1 MNCRETDHY
10 TQGQECFVRIIPAP
24 VIYPSVL
31 SRFLPP
37 FARLSNRTQNKRIQ
51 YIAPLP
57 ERLYNKHDRFHPYRR
72 RGRLYKRSMKSES
85 QKRKVQRMKIQF
97 NRQKPAAPG
106 PARLR
111 SLRPRLAAAVIL
123 LALSAGLMALAA
135 ARPQFA
141 EWYAENIY
149 PVFVDTAGRLWGIF
163 PFSVSEL
170 TLYILIAAFV
180 LSTAVMVSKTVKG
193 AKEKKA
199 VRRHSTDT
207 AVSSGAAR
215 AAAQSTEQT
224 AVQGTEQ
231 TAVQNAAQAAAS
243 WLSCI
248 LLAAGILAFLYT
260 ICCGI
265 NYHRRSFSEE
275 EGIVT
280 YRYTAQELKDVCLWL
295 TEEVN
300 ALSGE
305 VDRDSSGVMTLE
317 APEGEGAVEAMRDL
331 AEEFPALEGYY
342 PQPKKLLVSEILS
355 YQGLTGIYSPFTV
368 EANYNGDMTAYN
380 IPFTT
385 CHELSHLRGFMQEE
399 EANFIAFLAC
409 IGSERTDFQYS
420 GYLSGWVYC
429 MNALYRADHESWQ
442 EVRPLLAE
450 EAGPDLEANS
460 AFWDEYEGRISETAD
475 KINDTYLKVNGQ
487 ADGVRSYSRMVD
499 LIVAYK
505 NL

>member
-1 MNCRETDHY
+1 MKIRSK
-10 TQGQECFVRIIPAP
+10 GQKTGAP
-24 VIYPSVL
+24 GSV
-31 SRFLPP
+31 F
-37 FARLSNRTQNKRIQ
+37 
-51 YIAPLP
+51 
-57 ERLYNKHDRFHPYRR
+57 RR
-72 RGRLYKRSMKSES
+72 RLRCRLT
-85 QKRKVQRMKIQF
+85 
-97 NRQKPAAPG
+97 
-106 PARLR
+106 
-111 SLRPRLAAAVIL
+111 AAVLFLII
-123 LALSAGLMALAA
+123 SASMMALAA
-135 ARPQFA
+135 GKPQFA
-141 EWYAENIY
+141 EWYSENIY
-149 PVFVDTAGRLWGIF
+149 PAFVDSIGRLWGIF

-170 TLYILIAAFV
+170 VLYILIAAFV
-180 LSTAVMVSKTVKG
+180 LSLAVMVTKSVKSM
-193 AKEKKA
+193 KEKKKF
-199 VRRHSTDT
+199 RRQSTDT

-215 AAAQSTEQT
+215 
-224 AVQGTEQ
+224 
-231 TAVQNAAQAAAS
+231 AAAS

-300 ALSGE
+300 ALSSE
-305 VDRDSSGVMTLE
+305 VDRGSSGVMTLE
-317 APEGEGAVEAMRDL
+317 APEEEGAVAAMRGL

-380 IPFTT
+380 IPFTA

-409 IGSERTDFQYS
+409 IGAERTDFQYS

-450 EAGPDLEANS
+450 EAGPDLEADS

-499 LIVAYK
+499 LIVAYFEK
-505 NL
+505 

>member
-1 MNCRETDHY
+1 MKIRSK
-10 TQGQECFVRIIPAP
+10 GQKTGAP
-24 VIYPSVL
+24 GSV
-31 SRFLPP
+31 F
-37 FARLSNRTQNKRIQ
+37 
-51 YIAPLP
+51 
-57 ERLYNKHDRFHPYRR
+57 RR
-72 RGRLYKRSMKSES
+72 RLRCRLT
-85 QKRKVQRMKIQF
+85 
-97 NRQKPAAPG
+97 
-106 PARLR
+106 
-111 SLRPRLAAAVIL
+111 AAVLFLII
-123 LALSAGLMALAA
+123 SASMMALAA
-135 ARPQFA
+135 GKPQFA
-141 EWYAENIY
+141 EWYSENIY
-149 PVFVDTAGRLWGIF
+149 PAFVDSIGRLWGIF

-170 TLYILIAAFV
+170 VLYILIAAFV
-180 LSTAVMVSKTVKG
+180 LSLAVMVTKSVKSM
-193 AKEKKA
+193 KEKKKF
-199 VRRHSTDT
+199 RRQSTDT
-207 AVSSGAAR
+207 AVSSGAA
-215 AAAQSTEQT
+215 
-224 AVQGTEQ
+224 
-231 TAVQNAAQAAAS
+231 QAAAS
-243 WLSCI
+243 WLSCV

-280 YRYTAQELKDVCLWL
+280 YRYTAEELKDVCLWL

-317 APEGEGAVEAMRDL
+317 APEGEGAVEAMHGL

-429 MNALYRADHESWQ
+429 MNALYRADRESWQ

-450 EAGPDLEANS
+450 EAEPDLEADS

-499 LIVAYK
+499 LIVAYFEK
-505 NL
+505 

>member
-1 MNCRETDHY
+1 
-10 TQGQECFVRIIPAP
+10 
-24 VIYPSVL
+24 
-31 SRFLPP
+31 
-37 FARLSNRTQNKRIQ
+37 
-51 YIAPLP
+51 
-57 ERLYNKHDRFHPYRR
+57 
-72 RGRLYKRSMKSES
+72 
-85 QKRKVQRMKIQF
+85 MKIQF

-163 PFSVSEL
+163 PFSVSEIG
-170 TLYILIAAFV
+170 LYILISAFL
-180 LSTAVMVSKTVKG
+180 LSLAGMAVQV
-193 AKEKKA
+193 
-199 VRRHSTDT
+199 VRWAR
-207 AVSSGAAR
+207 AAR

-224 AVQGTEQ
+224 AAQGTEQ
-231 TAVQNAAQAAAS
+231 TAVQNAARAASS

-380 IPFTT
+380 IPFTA

-409 IGSERTDFQYS
+409 IGAERTDFQYS

-450 EAGPDLEANS
+450 EAGPDLEADS

-475 KINDTYLKVNGQ
+475 RINDTYLKVNGQ

-499 LIVAYK
+499 LIVAYFEK
-505 NL
+505 

>member
-1 MNCRETDHY
+1 
-10 TQGQECFVRIIPAP
+10 
-24 VIYPSVL
+24 
-31 SRFLPP
+31 
-37 FARLSNRTQNKRIQ
+37 
-51 YIAPLP
+51 
-57 ERLYNKHDRFHPYRR
+57 
-72 RGRLYKRSMKSES
+72 
-85 QKRKVQRMKIQF
+85 MKIQF

-163 PFSVSEL
+163 PFSVSEIG
-170 TLYILIAAFV
+170 LYILISAFL
-180 LSTAVMVSKTVKG
+180 LSLAGMAVQ
-193 AKEKKA
+193 A
-199 VRRHSTDT
+199 VRR
-207 AVSSGAAR
+207 ARAAR

-224 AVQGTEQ
+224 AAQGTEQ
-231 TAVQNAAQAAAS
+231 TAVQNAARAASS

-305 VDRDSSGVMTLE
+305 VDRGSSGVMTLE

-380 IPFTT
+380 IPFTA

-409 IGSERTDFQYS
+409 IGAERTDFQYS

-450 EAGPDLEANS
+450 EAGSDLEADS
-460 AFWDEYEGRISETAD
+460 AFWDAYEGRISETAD
-475 KINDTYLKVNGQ
+475 RINDTYLKVNGQ

-499 LIVAYK
+499 LIVAYFEK
-505 NL
+505 

>member
-1 MNCRETDHY
+1 
-10 TQGQECFVRIIPAP
+10 
-24 VIYPSVL
+24 
-31 SRFLPP
+31 
-37 FARLSNRTQNKRIQ
+37 
-51 YIAPLP
+51 
-57 ERLYNKHDRFHPYRR
+57 
-72 RGRLYKRSMKSES
+72 
-85 QKRKVQRMKIQF
+85 MKIQF

-106 PARLR
+106 PVRLR
-111 SLRPRLAAAVIL
+111 GLRCRLAAAVIL

-163 PFSVSEL
+163 PFSVSEIG
-170 TLYILIAAFV
+170 LYILISAFL
-180 LSTAVMVSKTVKG
+180 LSLAGMAVQ
-193 AKEKKA
+193 A
-199 VRRHSTDT
+199 VRWAR
-207 AVSSGAAR
+207 AAR

-224 AVQGTEQ
+224 A
-231 TAVQNAAQAAAS
+231 AQNAEHTAARAAAS

-280 YRYTAQELKDVCLWL
+280 YRYTAQDLKDVCLRL

-305 VDRDSSGVMTLE
+305 VDRGSSGMMTLE
-317 APEGEGAVEAMRDL
+317 APEGEGAVEAMHEL

-409 IGSERTDFQYS
+409 IGAERTDFQYS

-429 MNALYRADHESWQ
+429 MNALYRADRESWQ

-450 EAGPDLEANS
+450 EAEPDLEADS
-460 AFWDEYEGRISETAD
+460 AFWDEYEGGISEAAD

-499 LIVAYK
+499 LIVAYFEK
-505 NL
+505 

>member
-1 MNCRETDHY
+1 
-10 TQGQECFVRIIPAP
+10 
-24 VIYPSVL
+24 
-31 SRFLPP
+31 
-37 FARLSNRTQNKRIQ
+37 
-51 YIAPLP
+51 
-57 ERLYNKHDRFHPYRR
+57 
-72 RGRLYKRSMKSES
+72 
-85 QKRKVQRMKIQF
+85 MKIQF

-163 PFSVSEL
+163 PFSVSEIG
-170 TLYILIAAFV
+170 LYILISAFL
-180 LSTAVMVSKTVKG
+180 LSLAGMAVQ
-193 AKEKKA
+193 A
-199 VRRHSTDT
+199 VRR
-207 AVSSGAAR
+207 ARAAR

-224 AVQGTEQ
+224 AAQGTEQ

-305 VDRDSSGVMTLE
+305 VDRGSSGVMTLE

-442 EVRPLLAE
+442 EVRSLLAE
-450 EAGPDLEANS
+450 EAGSDLEADS
-460 AFWDEYEGRISETAD
+460 AFWDAYEGRISETAD
-475 KINDTYLKVNGQ
+475 RINDTYLKVNGQ

-499 LIVAYK
+499 LIVAYFQK
-505 NL
+505 

>member
-1 MNCRETDHY
+1 MMIRSK
-10 TQGQECFVRIIPAP
+10 GQKTGAP
-24 VIYPSVL
+24 GSV
-31 SRFLPP
+31 F
-37 FARLSNRTQNKRIQ
+37 
-51 YIAPLP
+51 
-57 ERLYNKHDRFHPYRR
+57 RR
-72 RGRLYKRSMKSES
+72 RLRCRLT
-85 QKRKVQRMKIQF
+85 
-97 NRQKPAAPG
+97 
-106 PARLR
+106 
-111 SLRPRLAAAVIL
+111 AAVFL
-123 LALSAGLMALAA
+123 LIISASMMALAA
-135 ARPQFA
+135 GKPQFA
-141 EWYAENIY
+141 EWYSENIY
-149 PVFVDTAGRLWGIF
+149 PAFVDTIGRLWGIF
-163 PFSVSEL
+163 PFSVSEIG
-170 TLYILIAAFV
+170 LYILISAFL
-180 LSTAVMVSKTVKG
+180 LSLAVMVTKSVKSM
-193 AKEKKA
+193 KEKKKL
-199 VRRHSTDT
+199 RRQSTDT
-207 AVSSGAAR
+207 AVSSGAA
-215 AAAQSTEQT
+215 
-224 AVQGTEQ
+224 
-231 TAVQNAAQAAAS
+231 QAAVS
-243 WLSCI
+243 WLSCV
-248 LLAAGILAFLYT
+248 LLAAGVLAFLYT

-305 VDRDSSGVMTLE
+305 VDRGSSGVMTLE
-317 APEGEGAVEAMRDL
+317 APEEVGAVEAMHGM

-409 IGSERTDFQYS
+409 IGAERTDFQYS

-429 MNALYRADHESWQ
+429 MNALYRADRESWQ

-450 EAGPDLEANS
+450 EAEPDLEADS
-460 AFWDEYEGRISETAD
+460 AFWDEYEGGISEAAD

-499 LIVAYK
+499 LIVAYFEK
-505 NL
+505 

>member
-1 MNCRETDHY
+1 
-10 TQGQECFVRIIPAP
+10 
-24 VIYPSVL
+24 
-31 SRFLPP
+31 
-37 FARLSNRTQNKRIQ
+37 
-51 YIAPLP
+51 
-57 ERLYNKHDRFHPYRR
+57 
-72 RGRLYKRSMKSES
+72 MKSES

-163 PFSVSEL
+163 PFSVSEIG
-170 TLYILIAAFV
+170 LYILISAFL
-180 LSTAVMVSKTVKG
+180 LSLAGMAVQ
-193 AKEKKA
+193 A
-199 VRRHSTDT
+199 VRWAR
-207 AVSSGAAR
+207 AAR

-224 AVQGTEQ
+224 AAQGTEQ
-231 TAVQNAAQAAAS
+231 TAVQNAARAAAS

-300 ALSGE
+300 ALSSE
-305 VDRDSSGVMTLE
+305 VDRGSSGVMTLE
-317 APEGEGAVEAMRDL
+317 APEEEGAVAAMRGL

-380 IPFTT
+380 IPFTA

-429 MNALYRADHESWQ
+429 MNALYRADHESWR
-442 EVRPLLAE
+442 EVRPLLTE
-450 EAGPDLEANS
+450 EAGPDLEADS
-460 AFWDEYEGRISETAD
+460 TFWDEYEGRISETAD
-475 KINDTYLKVNGQ
+475 RINDTYLKVNGQ

-499 LIVAYK
+499 LIVAYFQK
-505 NL
+505 

>member
-1 MNCRETDHY
+1 MKIRSK
-10 TQGQECFVRIIPAP
+10 GQKTGAP
-24 VIYPSVL
+24 GSA
-31 SRFLPP
+31 S
-37 FARLSNRTQNKRIQ
+37 
-51 YIAPLP
+51 
-57 ERLYNKHDRFHPYRR
+57 RR
-72 RGRLYKRSMKSES
+72 RLRCRLT
-85 QKRKVQRMKIQF
+85 
-97 NRQKPAAPG
+97 
-106 PARLR
+106 
-111 SLRPRLAAAVIL
+111 AAVL
-123 LALSAGLMALAA
+123 LLVISALLMVFASGK
-135 ARPQFA
+135 PQFA
-141 EWYAENIY
+141 EWYSENIY
-149 PVFVDTAGRLWGIF
+149 PVFVDSIGRLWGIF

-180 LSTAVMVSKTVKG
+180 LSAAVMVSKTVKG

-199 VRRHSTDT
+199 VQRQSTDT
-207 AVSSGAAR
+207 AVPAG
-215 AAAQSTEQT
+215 
-224 AVQGTEQ
+224 AVQT
-231 TAVQNAAQAAAS
+231 AAS

-265 NYHRRSFSEE
+265 NYHRKSFSEE
-275 EGIVT
+275 EGIIT
-280 YRYTAQELKDVCLWL
+280 HRYTAQDLKDVCLWL

-305 VDRDSSGVMTLE
+305 VDRDSSGVMILE
-317 APEGEGAVEAMRDL
+317 APEGEGAVEAMREL
-331 AEEFPALEGYY
+331 AEEFPALKGYY

-409 IGSERTDFQYS
+409 IESARTDFQYS

-429 MNALYRADHESWQ
+429 MNALYRADYESWQ
-442 EVRPLLAE
+442 EVRLLLNEAAE
-450 EAGPDLEANS
+450 PDLSANTE
-460 AFWDEYEGRISETAD
+460 FWDAYEGRISETAD

-487 ADGVRSYSRMVD
+487 ADGVQSYSRMVD
-499 LIVAYK
+499 LIVAYFEK
-505 NL
+505 

>member
-1 MNCRETDHY
+1 MKIRSK
-10 TQGQECFVRIIPAP
+10 GQKTGAP
-24 VIYPSVL
+24 GSV
-31 SRFLPP
+31 F
-37 FARLSNRTQNKRIQ
+37 
-51 YIAPLP
+51 
-57 ERLYNKHDRFHPYRR
+57 RR
-72 RGRLYKRSMKSES
+72 RLRCRLT
-85 QKRKVQRMKIQF
+85 
-97 NRQKPAAPG
+97 
-106 PARLR
+106 
-111 SLRPRLAAAVIL
+111 AAVLFLII
-123 LALSAGLMALAA
+123 SASMMALAA
-135 ARPQFA
+135 GKPQFA
-141 EWYAENIY
+141 EWYSENIY
-149 PVFVDTAGRLWGIF
+149 PAFVDSIGRLWGIF

-170 TLYILIAAFV
+170 VLYILIAAFV
-180 LSTAVMVSKTVKG
+180 LSLAVMVTKSVKSM
-193 AKEKKA
+193 KEKKKF
-199 VRRHSTDT
+199 RRQSTDT

-215 AAAQSTEQT
+215 
-224 AVQGTEQ
+224 
-231 TAVQNAAQAAAS
+231 AAAS

-317 APEGEGAVEAMRDL
+317 APEEEGAVAAMRGL

-385 CHELSHLRGFMQEE
+385 CHELSHLRGFMQEK

-409 IGSERTDFQYS
+409 IGAERTDFQYS

-450 EAGPDLEANS
+450 EAGPDLEADS

-475 KINDTYLKVNGQ
+475 RINDTYLKVNGQ

-499 LIVAYK
+499 LIVAYFEK
-505 NL
+505 

>member
-1 MNCRETDHY
+1 
-10 TQGQECFVRIIPAP
+10 
-24 VIYPSVL
+24 
-31 SRFLPP
+31 
-37 FARLSNRTQNKRIQ
+37 
-51 YIAPLP
+51 
-57 ERLYNKHDRFHPYRR
+57 
-72 RGRLYKRSMKSES
+72 
-85 QKRKVQRMKIQF
+85 MKIQF

-111 SLRPRLAAAVIL
+111 CLRPRLAAAVIL

-163 PFSVSEL
+163 PFSVSEIG
-170 TLYILIAAFV
+170 LYILISAFL
-180 LSTAVMVSKTVKG
+180 LSLAGMAVQ
-193 AKEKKA
+193 A
-199 VRRHSTDT
+199 VRR
-207 AVSSGAAR
+207 ARAAR

-224 AVQGTEQ
+224 AAQGTEQ
-231 TAVQNAAQAAAS
+231 TAVQNAARAASS

-305 VDRDSSGVMTLE
+305 VDRGSSGVMTLE

-380 IPFTT
+380 IPFTA

-409 IGSERTDFQYS
+409 IGAERTDFQYS

-450 EAGPDLEANS
+450 EAGSDLEADS
-460 AFWDEYEGRISETAD
+460 AFWDAYEGRISETAD
-475 KINDTYLKVNGQ
+475 RINDTYLKVNGQ

-499 LIVAYK
+499 LIVAYFEK
-505 NL
+505 

>member
-1 MNCRETDHY
+1 M
-10 TQGQECFVRIIPAP
+10 
-24 VIYPSVL
+24 
-31 SRFLPP
+31 
-37 FARLSNRTQNKRIQ
+37 
-51 YIAPLP
+51 
-57 ERLYNKHDRFHPYRR
+57 
-72 RGRLYKRSMKSES
+72 
-85 QKRKVQRMKIQF
+85 
-97 NRQKPAAPG
+97 
-106 PARLR
+106 
-111 SLRPRLAAAVIL
+111 
-123 LALSAGLMALAA
+123 MALAA
-135 ARPQFA
+135 GKPQFA
-141 EWYAENIY
+141 EWYSENIY
-149 PVFVDTAGRLWGIF
+149 SAFVDTIGRLWGIF
-163 PFSVSEL
+163 PFSVSEIG
-170 TLYILIAAFV
+170 LYILISAFL
-180 LSTAVMVSKTVKG
+180 LSLAVMVTKSVKSM
-193 AKEKKA
+193 KEKKKL
-199 VRRHSTDT
+199 RRQSTDT
-207 AVSSGAAR
+207 AVSSGAA
-215 AAAQSTEQT
+215 
-224 AVQGTEQ
+224 
-231 TAVQNAAQAAAS
+231 QAAAS
-243 WLSCI
+243 WLSCV

-280 YRYTAQELKDVCLWL
+280 YRYTAQDLKDVCLWL

-305 VDRDSSGVMTLE
+305 VDRGSSGVMTLE
-317 APEGEGAVEAMRDL
+317 APEGEGAVEAMHEL

-409 IGSERTDFQYS
+409 IGAERTDFQYS

-429 MNALYRADHESWQ
+429 MNALYRADRESWQ

-450 EAGPDLEANS
+450 EAEPDLEADS
-460 AFWDEYEGRISETAD
+460 AFWDAYEGRISETAD

-487 ADGVRSYSRMVD
+487 ADGVRRYSRMVD
-499 LIVAYK
+499 LIVAYFQK
-505 NL
+505 

>member
-1 MNCRETDHY
+1 
-10 TQGQECFVRIIPAP
+10 
-24 VIYPSVL
+24 
-31 SRFLPP
+31 
-37 FARLSNRTQNKRIQ
+37 
-51 YIAPLP
+51 
-57 ERLYNKHDRFHPYRR
+57 
-72 RGRLYKRSMKSES
+72 MKMHF
-85 QKRKVQRMKIQF
+85 K
-97 NRQKPAAPG
+97 RQKTAAPG

-111 SLRPRLAAAVIL
+111 SLRPRLAAAVVL

-149 PVFVDTAGRLWGIF
+149 PVFVDTIGRLWGIF

-170 TLYILIAAFV
+170 VLYILIAAFV
-180 LSTAVMVSKTVKG
+180 LSLAVMVTKSVKSM
-193 AKEKKA
+193 KEKKKL
-199 VRRHSTDT
+199 RRQSTDT
-207 AVSSGAAR
+207 AVSSGAA
-215 AAAQSTEQT
+215 
-224 AVQGTEQ
+224 
-231 TAVQNAAQAAAS
+231 QAAAS
-243 WLSCI
+243 WLSCV

-317 APEGEGAVEAMRDL
+317 APEGEGAVEAMHGL

-429 MNALYRADHESWQ
+429 MNALYRADRESWQ

-450 EAGPDLEANS
+450 EAEPDLEADS
-460 AFWDEYEGRISETAD
+460 AFWDAYEGRISETAD
-475 KINDTYLKVNGQ
+475 RINDTYLKVNGQ

-499 LIVAYK
+499 LIVAYFEK
-505 NL
+505 

>member
-1 MNCRETDHY
+1 MKIRSK
-10 TQGQECFVRIIPAP
+10 GQKTGAP
-24 VIYPSVL
+24 GSV
-31 SRFLPP
+31 F
-37 FARLSNRTQNKRIQ
+37 
-51 YIAPLP
+51 
-57 ERLYNKHDRFHPYRR
+57 RR
-72 RGRLYKRSMKSES
+72 RLRCRLT
-85 QKRKVQRMKIQF
+85 
-97 NRQKPAAPG
+97 
-106 PARLR
+106 
-111 SLRPRLAAAVIL
+111 AAVLFLII
-123 LALSAGLMALAA
+123 SASMMALAA
-135 ARPQFA
+135 GKPQFA
-141 EWYAENIY
+141 EWYSENIY
-149 PVFVDTAGRLWGIF
+149 PAFVDSIGRLWGIF

-170 TLYILIAAFV
+170 VLYILIAAFV
-180 LSTAVMVSKTVKG
+180 LSLAVMVTKSVKSM
-193 AKEKKA
+193 KEKKKF
-199 VRRHSTDT
+199 RRQSTDT
-207 AVSSGAAR
+207 AVSSGAAP
-215 AAAQSTEQT
+215 
-224 AVQGTEQ
+224 
-231 TAVQNAAQAAAS
+231 AAAS
-243 WLSCI
+243 WLSCV

-280 YRYTAQELKDVCLWL
+280 YRYTAEELKDVCLWL

-305 VDRDSSGVMTLE
+305 VDRGSSGVMTLE
-317 APEGEGAVEAMRDL
+317 APEGEGAVEAMHEL

-429 MNALYRADHESWQ
+429 MNALYRADRESWQ

-450 EAGPDLEANS
+450 EAEPDLEADS
-460 AFWDEYEGRISETAD
+460 AFWDAYEGRISETAD

-487 ADGVRSYSRMVD
+487 ADGVRRYSRMVD
-499 LIVAYK
+499 LIVAYFQK
-505 NL
+505 

>member
-1 MNCRETDHY
+1 MKIRSK
-10 TQGQECFVRIIPAP
+10 GQKTGAP
-24 VIYPSVL
+24 GSV
-31 SRFLPP
+31 F
-37 FARLSNRTQNKRIQ
+37 
-51 YIAPLP
+51 
-57 ERLYNKHDRFHPYRR
+57 RR
-72 RGRLYKRSMKSES
+72 RLRCRLT
-85 QKRKVQRMKIQF
+85 
-97 NRQKPAAPG
+97 
-106 PARLR
+106 
-111 SLRPRLAAAVIL
+111 AAVL
-123 LALSAGLMALAA
+123 LLIISASMMALAA
-135 ARPQFA
+135 GKPQFA
-141 EWYAENIY
+141 EWYSENIY
-149 PVFVDTAGRLWGIF
+149 PVFVDTIGRLWGIF
-163 PFSVSEL
+163 PFSVSEIG
-170 TLYILIAAFV
+170 LYILISAFL
-180 LSTAVMVSKTVKG
+180 LSLAVMVTKSVKSM
-193 AKEKKA
+193 KEKKKL
-199 VRRHSTDT
+199 RRQSTDT
-207 AVSSGAAR
+207 AVSSGAA
-215 AAAQSTEQT
+215 
-224 AVQGTEQ
+224 
-231 TAVQNAAQAAAS
+231 QAAAF
-243 WLSCI
+243 WLSCV

-280 YRYTAQELKDVCLWL
+280 YRYTAQDLKDVCLWL

-300 ALSGE
+300 TLSGE
-305 VDRDSSGVMTLE
+305 VDRGSSGVMTLE
-317 APEGEGAVEAMRDL
+317 APEGEGAVEAMHGL

-429 MNALYRADHESWQ
+429 MNALYRADRESWQ

-450 EAGPDLEANS
+450 EAEPDLEADS

-499 LIVAYK
+499 LIVAYFEK
-505 NL
+505 